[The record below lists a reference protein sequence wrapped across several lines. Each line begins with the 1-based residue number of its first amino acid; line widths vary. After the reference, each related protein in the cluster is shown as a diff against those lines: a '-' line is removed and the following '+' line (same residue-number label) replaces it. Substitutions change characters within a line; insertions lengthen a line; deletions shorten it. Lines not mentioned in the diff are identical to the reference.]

1 MRAFFNSQTVPQV
14 RSASS
19 RELKLARAQA
29 RREFRRLYSRMK
41 LVRLLCYLALGFA
54 ARALALFF
62 FGSGGVIDYRSL
74 EAQKAQLSKN
84 IEELEGINA
93 TLLEEQRALA
103 SDPERL
109 ALQAR
114 ELGYFR
120 KGERVVELGA
130 PVQPRTYF
138 SVGRLTRVSLHERHG
153 DWIIKLLGISVPVAL
168 FVVGVS
174 RERRQDHA
182 HFRR

>member
-1 MRAFFNSQTVPQV
+1 
-14 RSASS
+14 
-19 RELKLARAQA
+19 
-29 RREFRRLYSRMK
+29 MK

-54 ARALALFF
+54 VRSLVLFF
-62 FGSGGVIDYRSL
+62 FGSGGLIDYRGL
-74 EAQKAQLSKN
+74 EAQKAQLQKN
-84 IEELEGINA
+84 IEELEAINA
-93 TLLEEQRALA
+93 TLLGEQRALA

-120 KGERVVELGA
+120 KGERVVDLGA
-130 PVQPRTYF
+130 RVQPGGYF